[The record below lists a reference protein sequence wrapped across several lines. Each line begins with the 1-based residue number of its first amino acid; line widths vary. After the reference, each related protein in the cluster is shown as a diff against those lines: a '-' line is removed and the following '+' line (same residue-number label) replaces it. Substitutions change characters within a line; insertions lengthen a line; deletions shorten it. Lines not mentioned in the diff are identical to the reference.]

1 MKKIIAI
8 ILISFFILGCST
20 KKKLINKSKEETKE
34 TSISKTETVQKESE
48 IKDTTVK
55 QEEIKTVIKKEENK
69 SVEIKGKADE
79 KTPLTYYNVVNGDTI
94 DLFKVVGN
102 AEVIFK
108 SSNNNQNSSYN
119 SNLTNNTK
127 ESNSSEKTIS
137 NAVENVKQAV
147 KEVQTKSVDVVKKGF
162 TFGTYLTFFLWG
174 LAIIVIAVIILWFRK
189 TTFWTEILTK
199 VKKYIK

>member
-8 ILISFFILGCST
+8 LLISFFILGCST

-34 TSISKTETVQKESE
+34 TTISKTETVQKEE
-48 IKDTTVK
+48 VKTATVREN
-55 QEEIKTVIKKEENK
+55 QTVQNETKKEENK
-69 SVEIKGKADE
+69 SVEIKGKSDE

-108 SSNNNQNSSYN
+108 SSNNSQNSSYN
-119 SNLTNNTK
+119 NNSYNNSK
-127 ESNSSEKTIS
+127 ESNSSEKTLS
-137 NAVENVKQAV
+137 SAVENVKQAV

>member
-1 MKKIIAI
+1 MKKIITI

-34 TSISKTETVQKESE
+34 TTISKTETVQKDSE
-48 IKDTTVK
+48 IKNV
-55 QEEIKTVIKKEENK
+55 EVKKEETKTETKKDENK

-108 SSNNNQNSSYN
+108 SSNNSQNSSYN
-119 SNLTNNTK
+119 NNSSNNTK
-127 ESNSSEKTIS
+127 ESNSSEKTLS

-174 LAIIVIAVIILWFRK
+174 LAIIVIAVIILWLRK
-189 TTFWTEILTK
+189 TTFWTDILTK

>member
-1 MKKIIAI
+1 MKKIII
-8 ILISFFILGCST
+8 LILISFFILGCST

-34 TSISKTETVQKESE
+34 TIISKTETVQKESE
-48 IKDTTVK
+48 IKDITVK
-55 QEEIKTVIKKEENK
+55 KEENKTEIKKEENK
-69 SVEIKGKADE
+69 SVEIKGKTDE

-108 SSNNNQNSSYN
+108 SSNNSQNSYYN
-119 SNLTNNTK
+119 NNSSNNTK
-127 ESNSSEKTIS
+127 ESNSNEKTLS

-189 TTFWTEILTK
+189 TTFWTDILTK